1 MISVSELT
9 HSFSGDVLFEGISF
23 TVKPGDRIGLV
34 GRNGAGKSTLFKIIT
49 GAIQPEAGTV
59 NIQKNIKMG
68 YLTQDIALQDDST
81 LVEETRKAYREKAEV
96 ERRLA
101 DVTHQ
106 IETRS
111 DYESNEY
118 IQLIDDLT
126 TLQERLHLM
135 EAEYSE
141 AKLELV
147 LQGLGFKRSDF
158 SKHTSEFSG
167 GWRMRIELAKLLLAQ
182 NDILLLDEPTNHL
195 DIQSIIWMEQFL
207 KSYAGAVMII
217 AHDRMLLDQLT
228 NKTFEVVATRLY
240 EYKAPYSA
248 FLQLRAERIEKQIR
262 EKANQEQMI
271 KDTEK
276 LIDKFRYKK
285 SKAAFAQTLIRKLD
299 KIEAVEVDDQDLSSI
314 KFSFPDAE
322 HSGKIVLD
330 IQGLSVSYGSHQVLK
345 DIQMEVARGD
355 QVLLLG
361 GNGQG
366 KSTLIKTIMRQVP
379 FSGRIEEGYRV
390 ISSYYAQEQTQ
401 ALDKEKTVLATIEE
415 EAPESL
421 RPRVRAIL
429 GSFLFSGDDVFKLVK
444 VLSGGERARLAL
456 CKMFLH
462 PSNLLIMDEPTN
474 HLDISSKEV
483 LKKALQIYNGSFIVV
498 SHDRS
503 FLENLGN
510 KIYEVKDAAVH
521 EHLGSVQEFF
531 QSLKGEEP
539 IAHQPLRAEASAKNN
554 GSASNNDNNR
564 EIQKKKK
571 RLERSLEKLEA
582 QIDALRAEMHVVP
595 SNEFE
600 KLQELDAKVNAKTR
614 EFDEIFE
621 KLSDLEG

>member
-9 HSFSGDVLFEGISF
+9 HSFSGDVLFDGISF

-49 GAIQPEAGTV
+49 GIIQPEAGTV

-111 DYESNEY
+111 DYESEEY

-182 NDILLLDEPTNHL
+182 NDLLLLDEPTNHL
-195 DIQSIIWMEQFL
+195 DIESIIWMEQFL
-207 KSYAGAVMII
+207 KSYSGAVMII

-228 NKTFEVVATRLY
+228 NKTYEVVATRLY
-240 EYKAPYSA
+240 EYKAPYST
-248 FLQLRAERIEKQIR
+248 FLQLRAERIEKQVR
-262 EKANQEQMI
+262 EKANQDQMI

-299 KIEAVEVDDQDLSSI
+299 KIEAVEVDDQDLSTI

-330 IQGLSVSYGSHQVLK
+330 IQGLSVSYGDHQVLK
-345 DIQMEVARGD
+345 DINLEVARGD

-366 KSTLIKTIMRQVP
+366 KSTLIKTIMGQVP
-379 FSGRIEEGYRV
+379 HSGHIEEGYRV
-390 ISSYYAQEQTQ
+390 ISSYYAQEQTE
-401 ALDKEKTVLATIEE
+401 ALDKEKTVLETIEE
-415 EAPESL
+415 EAPEGL

-462 PSNLLIMDEPTN
+462 PSNLLILDEPTN

-483 LKKALQIYNGSFIVV
+483 LKKALQDYQGSFIVV

-510 KIYEVKDAAVH
+510 KIYEVRDQAIH

-531 QSLKGEEP
+531 ETLKGIEP
-539 IAHQPLRAEASAKNN
+539 ASHHGLKLNPTPKNQVPH
-554 GSASNNDNNR
+554 SANNQSR
-564 EIQKKKK
+564 EVQKRKKQ
-571 RLERSLEKLEA
+571 LERRLEKLEN
-582 QIDALRAEMHVVP
+582 QIEALRAEMHKLPV
-595 SNEFE
+595 SEFD
-600 KLQELDAKVNAKTR
+600 KLQQLDAKMNLNTA
-614 EFDEIFE
+614 EYEEIFD
-621 KLSDLEG
+621 KLSELEG

>member
-68 YLTQDIALQDDST
+68 YLTQDIALRDDST

-96 ERRLA
+96 EHRLA

-111 DYESNEY
+111 DYESDEY

-355 QVLLLG
+355 QILLLG

-366 KSTLIKTIMRQVP
+366 KSTLIKTIMGQVP

-390 ISSYYAQEQTQ
+390 ISSYYAQEQTE

-483 LKKALQIYNGSFIVV
+483 LKKALQDYKGSFIVV

-531 QSLKGEEP
+531 QSLNGEEP
-539 IAHQPLRAEASAKNN
+539 IANQPLRVEASAKNN

-595 SNEFE
+595 ANEFE